1 MVIKNLIK
9 SKGGW
14 VKLMEVF
21 IAILLLAGV
30 LFVISDKTPSDKKAF
45 QTQMSEKEIAILTDI
60 ELNDTIRTEILS
72 VDSGS
77 LPTEWNNFDS
87 ELPNV
92 KGRILYLTPQNINC
106 EAKICLINDVCTLVD
121 NSGKEIYAES
131 VLISADSNTYSPREL
146 KLFCMQK

>member
-30 LFVISDKTPSDKKAF
+30 LFIISDKTSSDKKAF
-45 QTQMSEKEIAILTDI
+45 QTDMSQKEIAILRDI
-60 ELNDTIRTEILS
+60 ELNDTLRTEILNVNS
-72 VDSGS
+72 ES
-77 LPTEWNNFDS
+77 LPVEWNNFDS

-92 KGRILYLTPQNINC
+92 KGRIIYLTPANLNC
-106 EAKICLINDVCTLVD
+106 EAKLCLVNSICTLVD

-131 VLISADSNTYSPREL
+131 VFISANTNTYSPREL
-146 KLFCMQK
+146 KLFCMEK

>member
-60 ELNDTIRTEILS
+60 ELNDTLRTEILS

-77 LPTEWNNFDS
+77 LPVEWNTFDS
-87 ELPNV
+87 EFPNV

-106 EAKICLINDVCTLVD
+106 EAKICLINDVCAIVD

-131 VLISADSNTYSPREL
+131 VLISADANTYSPREL